1 MFKVTVQS
9 VESKCLHAVQYVS
22 AETCSII
29 DLKCLCSR
37 VEGVTWIPGWC
48 LYRGA
53 AQFSGVWLSGVE
65 AVTQS
70 GSPYK
75 IIHRYTTSCWLFI
88 HIRSSSVTDSSQSG
102 SWWIQSLSGNT
113 RCKAGEFIQDEM
125 PVHRRAPRMHIHQ
138 PRGNPHETQHREYA
152 KLHIDNNLKSGSN

>member
-1 MFKVTVQS
+1 MRWKMFKVTVQS

-70 GSPYK
+70 GSHYK

-102 SWWIQSLSGNT
+102 SCWIQSLSWELCVSSWNT
-113 RCKAGEFIQDEM
+113 TWIGCQSIAGHNE
-125 PVHRRAPRMHIHQ
+125 H
-138 PRGNPHETQHREYA
+138 T
-152 KLHIDNNLKSGSN
+152 